1 MWPTIAI
8 ASLILICLIVLTVVR
23 SRLRAETWEKWANSR
38 GFRYLGPPE
47 SPRIVGSV
55 DQHSLDISTD
65 PQSSDNEGGVVVV
78 LASLGL
84 NYLPEGLQAVGVPG
98 FVGDFVRWQEETIET
113 GDENFDRDV
122 MIQGTE
128 DQEALNYWTPE
139 RRQALLDL
147 IHHGD
152 YDHVSLKN
160 SELTLQFRSISSGPE
175 ELDEVL
181 LHLQETGAILD
192 DPPQSKK

>member
-1 MWPTIAI
+1 MMFPHQARG
-8 ASLILICLIVLTVVR
+8 SL
-23 SRLRAETWEKWANSR
+23 
-38 GFRYLGPPE
+38 F
-47 SPRIVGSV
+47 
-55 DQHSLDISTD
+55 
-65 PQSSDNEGGVVVV
+65 
-78 LASLGL
+78 
-84 NYLPEGLQAVGVPG
+84 
-98 FVGDFVRWQEETIET
+98 F
-113 GDENFDRDV
+113 NFDRDV
-122 MIQGTE
+122 MIQGPE
-128 DQEALNYWTPE
+128 DQETLNYWTPE

-181 LHLQETGAILD
+181 LNLQETGAILD